1 MKATE
6 LRIGNYIYLSLLDE
20 DRLDFKDVLFKV
32 DANTIRDSVH
42 YGNDWTG
49 SPIPLTEEWLLKFGF
64 KKGKV
69 LTNIYYELNID
80 ASYGASIVAF
90 IENEKK
96 LEIYLSDCDGGHIGK
111 KLEYVHK
118 LQNLYFALTGEEL
131 KIINP

>member
-1 MKATE
+1 MKITD
-6 LRIGNYIYLSLLDE
+6 LRIGNWINIRNHDAKIGPAFFT
-20 DRLDFKDVLFKV
+20 DFDNYDFENDGIFKPE
-32 DANTIRDSVH
+32 IQ
-42 YGNDWTG
+42 
-49 SPIPLTEEWLLKFGF
+49 PILLTEEWLLKFGF

-69 LTNIYYELNID
+69 LTNIYYSLNID

-111 KLEYVHK
+111 KLEYVHE

-131 KIINP
+131 EVINN